1 MFLHLKDF
9 QKDPSLDRSS
19 SSWILATLLLGK
31 PSLSCLSPLSLLWLF
46 YRPHSGGQTN
56 ALPAPPLKHNQP
68 VDVRLRELLTFPGPP
83 SSSPNMFIQIPV
95 QNAKVLFLEFL
106 NKSLE
111 KKKNVKHVCNCCF
124 HHS

>member
-9 QKDPSLDRSS
+9 QEDLSLDRSS

-46 YRPHSGGQTN
+46 YRPYSGEGQTN

-68 VDVRLRELLTFPGPP
+68 VNVRLRELLTFPGPP
-83 SSSPNMFIQIPV
+83 SSSPYMFIQIPV

-106 NKSLE
+106 NESLE
-111 KKKNVKHVCNCCF
+111 KEKKKRQACL
-124 HHS
+124 